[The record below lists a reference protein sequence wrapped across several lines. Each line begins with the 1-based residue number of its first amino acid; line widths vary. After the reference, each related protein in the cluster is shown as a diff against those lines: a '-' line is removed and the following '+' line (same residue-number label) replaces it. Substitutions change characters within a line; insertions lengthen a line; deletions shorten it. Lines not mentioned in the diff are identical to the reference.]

1 MHAPP
6 WKFDARDCV
15 WTREGRSR
23 AGSWPRLFRGG
34 DKKPDRTR
42 TGLWIQRHYA
52 REASAASSSAHTT
65 SNGRLLGE
73 RQRDGRRERR
83 HRARRCSVVSARKF
97 QNSYLMILGFH
108 MPPDFTS
115 AIPRSF
121 QGAPRDETRRS
132 DSDRICPCDARRL
145 ESHAGAH
152 TGLANQTAESS
163 RPIRIPI
170 SSAFFGG
177 LSKACSSKHTRVF
190 KIRPII
196 LQYST
201 LSANQNRARVSVW
214 SNPPNTFIVYFR
226 K

>member
-52 REASAASSSAHTT
+52 REASAASSSAHTA

-97 QNSYLMILGFH
+97 QNSYLDDPRISHAHGFH
-108 MPPDFTS
+108 LGDTTFFSRCPT
-115 AIPRSF
+115 
-121 QGAPRDETRRS
+121 GRDPSLRQRS
-132 DSDRICPCDARRL
+132 DLSARRAPL
-145 ESHAGAH
+145 GITRGCSHRFGQS
-152 TGLANQTAESS
+152 NC
-163 RPIRIPI
+163 RII
-170 SSAFFGG
+170 S
-177 LSKACSSKHTRVF
+177 T
-190 KIRPII
+190 
-196 LQYST
+196 
-201 LSANQNRARVSVW
+201 NQNRDIISVLW
-214 SNPPNTFIVYFR
+214 WAL
-226 K
+226 

>member
-15 WTREGRSR
+15 WTRKGRSR

-121 QGAPRDETRRS
+121 QGAPRTR
-132 DSDRICPCDARRL
+132 PVA
-145 ESHAGAH
+145 
-152 TGLANQTAESS
+152 QTAIGFV
-163 RPIRIPI
+163 RATRAIWN
-170 SSAFFGG
+170 
-177 LSKACSSKHTRVF
+177 HTRVLTPVW
-190 KIRPII
+190 PII
-196 LQYST
+196 LQNHLDQSESRYHQRSLVGSLKRAQAST
-201 LSANQNRARVSVW
+201 RGCS
-214 SNPPNTFIVYFR
+214 
-226 K
+226 